1 MLAFLS
7 KLLPKEYKGLLA
19 LGQQIFAN
27 LDTKEERAD
36 ALAYIKEALSDGQVT
51 VPEWG
56 RIGGKLGIADISQ
69 DILPDIITIQVIAWV
84 SVVVGG
90 IGLARIVWN
99 KVRWFS
105 DS

>member
-1 MLAFLS
+1 MS
-7 KLLPKEYKGLLA
+7 KIKEYFPIPLILL
-19 LGQQIFAN
+19 
-27 LDTKEERAD
+27 
-36 ALAYIKEALSDGQVT
+36 
-51 VPEWG
+51 
-56 RIGGKLGIADISQ
+56 GGIMADISQ

>member
-1 MLAFLS
+1 MS
-7 KLLPKEYKGLLA
+7 KIKEYFPIPLIL
-19 LGQQIFAN
+19 F
-27 LDTKEERAD
+27 
-36 ALAYIKEALSDGQVT
+36 
-51 VPEWG
+51 
-56 RIGGKLGIADISQ
+56 GGIMADISQ

-99 KVRWFS
+99 KVRWLS

>member
-1 MLAFLS
+1 M
-7 KLLPKEYKGLLA
+7 
-19 LGQQIFAN
+19 
-27 LDTKEERAD
+27 
-36 ALAYIKEALSDGQVT
+36 
-51 VPEWG
+51 
-56 RIGGKLGIADISQ
+56 ADISQ

-99 KVRWFS
+99 KVKWFS